1 MVKCS
6 GNSLATGMKRAGKN
20 EDGTIVGPKMSYF
33 VMVQTDGRGD
43 QAITGNFMGKLGKI
57 WDSGTSSL
65 ETGENLGISS
75 LK

>member
-43 QAITGNFMGKLGKI
+43 QAITGNFMGKMGKI
-57 WDSGTSSL
+57 
-65 ETGENLGISS
+65 
-75 LK
+75 